1 MVAWW
6 KRLLFSL
13 ASIIAAAVICLASML
28 FETTLN
34 SRPANIHSS
43 EVILTVA
50 VMVGFCLIAWMISI
64 PAVLIVRNISGS
76 RFWLYLFLGSSV
88 GPLLMLLLFVAV
100 FVLVPHGPSAQW
112 FNPAL
117 RPLVYFA
124 AAISSLTSLCYLLL
138 LGWAQR
144 RAIRSS
150 EAAIL

>member
-13 ASIIAAAVICLASML
+13 ASMIAAAVICLACML
-28 FETTLN
+28 LETTLN

-43 EVILTVA
+43 EVMLTVA
-50 VMVGFCLIAWMISI
+50 VMVGFCLIGWVISI
-64 PAVLIVRNISGS
+64 PAVLIVRNISGG
-76 RFWLYLFLGSSV
+76 RFWLYWILGSSV

-100 FVLVPHGPSAQW
+100 FVLVPHGPGAQW

-117 RPLVYFA
+117 RPLAYFA
-124 AAISSLTSLCYLLL
+124 AAISSLTSLCYLLW

-144 RAIRSS
+144 RAVRKS
-150 EAAIL
+150 AATIL